1 MSDWPDTLGDISLY
15 LLGISPTLFAS
26 FPYQFASFSH
36 QICFISPKKCV
47 ISPTKCCISP
57 TNCFIYP
64 TVRCISPCNF
74 VSLCQFTKIWFYQVF
89 SIFRCHSISKHL
101 PLGWV
106 SVWVGQWVEEK
117 SLTNV
122 SIVKSVE
129 NIWEFCEK
137 LFPKPTFQICNV
149 LNQHMRKKLWLWFCD
164 KCGKYFI
171 TTLCWRCTQWATST
185 KKLRVLQENI
195 SETNFPGVTCLL
207 VQETQDCIRCEKY
220 FIKFTILKMH
230 KFCHSGATKVTC
242 LLTQKLWN
250 MWKIF
255 IKTNFP
261 DV

>member
-1 MSDWPDTLGDISLY
+1 MHVTLDAFLYFQIRPYGDISLY

-64 TVRCISPCNF
+64 TVCCISPCNF

-185 KKLRVLQENI
+185 KNCEFCEKIFPKPTSLASHVYSYRRRRIVLGVKNI
-195 SETNFPGVTCLL
+195 LSNSRSWKCTNF
-207 VQETQDCIRCEKY
+207 
-220 FIKFTILKMH
+220 
-230 KFCHSGATKVTC
+230 ATVGP
-242 LLTQKLWN
+242 QKWH
-250 MWKIF
+250 
-255 IKTNFP
+255 
-261 DV
+261 VY